1 MRTIAANWLTGFTA
15 VPMATGDV
23 TRLLA
28 AAGGGD
34 RAAFDR
40 LYAAVYGELRSM
52 AAGRMRRERRSVTLQ
67 PTVLVN
73 EAWLRLAG
81 SAEDFNSRAQ
91 FFFAASESMRRI
103 LVEYARRR
111 LAAKRGGGMEAVTL
125 SGLELAAAGGGEVDV
140 LAVDEALERLK
151 TERPRLAQLVTLRFF
166 AGLSIEDAATAL
178 GISPAT
184 AKRDWNFARAWL
196 LDAIGTR

>member
-1 MRTIAANWLTGFTA
+1 
-15 VPMATGDV
+15 MATGDV

-28 AAGGGD
+28 AAGTGD

-40 LYAAVYGELRSM
+40 LYTAVYAELRRM
-52 AAGRMRRERRSVTLQ
+52 AAGRMRRERRAVTLQ

-81 SAEDFNSRAQ
+81 DSTEFSSRAQ
-91 FFFAASESMRRI
+91 FFFAAGESMRRI

-111 LAAKRGGGMEAVTL
+111 LAAKRGGGMEALTL
-125 SGLELAAAGGGEVDV
+125 SGLELPALNGEVDV
-140 LAVDEALERLK
+140 LDVDEALARLER
-151 TERPRLAQLVTLRFF
+151 ERPRLAQLVTLRFF
-166 AGLSIEDAATAL
+166 AGLSIEDAASAL

-184 AKRDWNFARAWL
+184 AKRDWSFARAWL
-196 LDAIGTR
+196 LDAMGTPQ